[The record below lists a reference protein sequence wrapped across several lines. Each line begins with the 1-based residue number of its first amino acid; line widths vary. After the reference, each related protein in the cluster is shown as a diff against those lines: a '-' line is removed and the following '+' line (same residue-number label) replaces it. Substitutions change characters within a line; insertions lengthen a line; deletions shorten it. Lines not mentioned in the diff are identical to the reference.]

1 MTTQSKLETLK
12 AMLRRWN
19 RTHGIPD
26 AADICEFLVE
36 NLDLGDQEDKE

>member
-12 AMLRRWN
+12 AMLRVWK

-26 AADICEFLVE
+26 AYEICAFLVE
-36 NLDLGDQEDKE
+36 NLDLDEQKGKE